1 MSNSPKLAQAHLP
14 FLNNSKAGK
23 RLAAA
28 FKSNSR
34 SARLVAPVSILLII
48 AVIVGGYFLLQALGV
63 NDNGF
68 IASGTIEAT
77 EIQLGSKLGGEVD
90 RVNVIEGEKVEKGQT
105 LVEVDGDRVRSPIDG
120 VVLYRVVE
128 PGEIATPGATLV
140 TVSNLDALTLTVY
153 VAEDRYGQILLG
165 QTCQVTVDSFP
176 GRTFLGTVSH
186 IADQAEFTPRNVQT
200 TESRK
205 NTVFAIKLTLEPSA
219 GLLKPGMPADVDFSK

>member
-1 MSNSPKLAQAHLP
+1 MSNSQKLRLP
-14 FLNNSKAGK
+14 FLNNSKADK
-23 RLAAA
+23 RLTAA

-34 SARLVAPVSILLII
+34 IIAPVFILLII

-77 EIQLGSKLGGEVD
+77 EIQLGSKVGGEVD

-128 PGEIATPGATLV
+128 PGEIAAPGATLV
-140 TVSNLDALTLTVY
+140 TLSDLNALTLTVY

-165 QTCQVTVDSFP
+165 QTCQVMVDSFP
-176 GRTFLGTVSH
+176 GQTFIGTVSH
-186 IADQAEFTPRNVQT
+186 IADKAEFTPRNVQT
-200 TESRK
+200 TDSRK
-205 NTVFAIKLTLEPSA
+205 NTVFAIELTLEPSD
-219 GLLKPGMPADVDFSK
+219 GMLKPGMPADVDFSN

>member
-1 MSNSPKLAQAHLP
+1 MTRGILSTVYAPLK
-14 FLNNSKAGK
+14 GK
-23 RLAAA
+23 
-28 FKSNSR
+28 
-34 SARLVAPVSILLII
+34 
-48 AVIVGGYFLLQALGV
+48 
-63 NDNGF
+63 
-68 IASGTIEAT
+68 IEAT
-77 EIQLGSKLGGEVD
+77 EIDLGSKMGGEVD

-128 PGEIATPGATLV
+128 PGEIVAAGATLI

-153 VAEDRYGQILLG
+153 VAEDRYGQIMLG
-165 QTCQVTVDSFP
+165 QTCQVMVDSFP